1 MFLGEL
7 SYPVANLEGVG
18 PAAVRNLAA
27 LDVLNISQLLRHYPV
42 RYEDRKNTV
51 LLTDSAPGHPAV
63 TVAAV
68 MRHEYINWKKGQAL
82 KVIVADA
89 SGEAAM
95 LCFGRNFLAGK
106 LPPGK
111 VIRLSGPFERNK
123 FGEMQSGSFV
133 FEDFDGDGE
142 SKEFGR
148 ILPVYHLAG
157 TLTQSLLR
165 KAVRSALDS
174 YALSLKNELPSSLRK
189 ELGFPDKGECIR
201 NIHFPDEAADAE
213 AARRA
218 LIYEELFHL
227 QLTVARRTTA
237 LRPADGQSR
246 PWSESLI
253 EKLRSELPFKLTV
266 DQESS
271 LNDIRNDLSS
281 PRPMS
286 RLLQGEVGSGKTLVA
301 FMAAL
306 GVIAA
311 GRQAAFMAPTE
322 LLARQHADNA
332 ARQLEPLGVRV
343 AFLTGDV
350 TGSSRGAL
358 TTALGAGE
366 IDLAVGTHALFGS
379 DVSFRNLGLAIID
392 EQHRFGVEQR
402 RSLTDKGAAVDVL
415 ALSATPIPR
424 TLALTAF
431 GDMDVSSIKTMP
443 AGRLPVETHLARMGN
458 ESKVY
463 DFVRRELLAG
473 NRAYF
478 VYPLIEE
485 SEKSKLK
492 DAENM
497 FARLSRE
504 TFPEFKTAL
513 VHSRVEEDEKRRI
526 MQEFRKGEI
535 DILVATSVVEVGVDV
550 PEATCMVI
558 EHAERFGLSALH
570 QLRGRVGRG
579 REQSYC
585 FLVYNEP
592 LSDDG
597 KRRLMIM
604 KDTHDGFL
612 LAEEDLKMR
621 GPGDMAGVKQSG
633 FLKLSIAD
641 PVRDLPILIE
651 ARERA
656 RMITAE
662 DPELLDAG
670 MSELRELFSCCPPFD
685 ENLLRTG

>member
-7 SYPVANLEGVG
+7 TYPVANIEGVG
-18 PAAVRNLAA
+18 PAAVRNLSA
-27 LDVLNISQLLRHYPV
+27 LGVVNVAQLLRHYPL

-51 LLTDSAPGHPAV
+51 PLAESSPEHPAV
-63 TVAAV
+63 TVAGV
-68 MRHEYINWKKGQAL
+68 LRHEYINWKKGQAL

-89 SGEAAM
+89 SGEASM

-111 VIRLSGPFERNK
+111 VIRLTGPFERNK
-123 FGEMQSGSFV
+123 FGELQSGSFV
-133 FEDFDGDGE
+133 FEDFNPDTE
-142 SKEFGR
+142 SKDFGHV
-148 ILPVYHLAG
+148 LPVYPLSG
-157 TLTQSLLR
+157 SLNQSLLR
-165 KAVRSALDS
+165 KAIRSALES
-174 YALSLKNELPSSLRK
+174 YAVGLNDELPLSIRK
-189 ELGFPDKGECIR
+189 EFGFPGKGECLHS
-201 NIHFPDEAADAE
+201 IHFPEELADAQ
-213 AARRA
+213 AARKA

-227 QLTVARRTTA
+227 QLTVAKRA
-237 LRPADGQSR
+237 AAMRPEGRESR
-246 PWSESLI
+246 PWSDKLI
-253 EKLRSELPFKLTV
+253 DKLRGELPFKLTA

-271 LNDIRNDLSS
+271 LKDIKADLSS
-281 PRPMS
+281 DRPMS

-332 ARQLEPLGVRV
+332 AAQLEPLGVRV

-350 TGSSRGAL
+350 TRASRSAL
-358 TTALGAGE
+358 TTALGAGD

-379 DVSFRNLGLAIID
+379 DVTFKNLGLAVID

-402 RSLTDKGAAVDVL
+402 RKLTDKGLAVDVL

-443 AGRLPVETHLARMGN
+443 PGRLPVETHLARMGN

-463 DFVRRELLAG
+463 EFVRRELQKG

-485 SEKSKLK
+485 SDKSNLK
-492 DAENM
+492 DAQNM
-497 FARLSRE
+497 YSHLSTE
-504 TFPEFKTAL
+504 IFPEFKTAL
-513 VHSRVEEDEKRRI
+513 VHSRIEEEDKRRI
-526 MQEFRKGEI
+526 MKDFREGRL
-535 DILVATSVVEVGVDV
+535 DVLVATSVVEVGVDV
-550 PEATCMVI
+550 PQASCMVI

-579 REQSYC
+579 RKQSYC

-597 KRRLMIM
+597 KKRLMIM
-604 KDTHDGFL
+604 KETHDGFL
-612 LAEEDLKMR
+612 LSEEDLKMR
-621 GPGDMAGVKQSG
+621 GPGDMAGTRQSG

-641 PVRDLPILIE
+641 PVRDLSVLIE
-651 ARERA
+651 ARGKVLD
-656 RMITAE
+656 ITAK

-670 MSELRELFSCCPPFD
+670 MSPLRELFSCCPPFD

>member
-7 SYPVANLEGVG
+7 TYPVANIAGVG

-27 LDVLNISQLLRHYPV
+27 LGVVNVAQLLRHYPL
-42 RYEDRKNTV
+42 RYEDRKNPV
-51 LLTDSAPGHPAV
+51 SLSFSSSEKPAV
-63 TVAAV
+63 TVATV
-68 MRHEYINWKKGQAL
+68 LRHEFIHWKKGRAL
-82 KVIVADA
+82 KVIVSDESAEA
-89 SGEAAM
+89 SM

-111 VIRLSGPFERNK
+111 VIRLTGPFERNK
-123 FGEMQSGSFV
+123 FGELQSGSFI
-133 FEDFDGDGE
+133 FEDFENEKE
-142 SKEFGR
+142 SGNFGH
-148 ILPVYHLAG
+148 ILPVYSLSG
-157 TLTQSLLR
+157 SLNQSLLR
-165 KAVRSALDS
+165 KAMQISLTS
-174 YALSLKNELPSSLRK
+174 YALGLKNEMPLSLRN
-189 ELGFPDKGECIR
+189 ELGFPDKDTCIH
-201 NIHFPDEAADAE
+201 NIHFPNEISDAQ
-213 AARRA
+213 AARKA

-227 QLTVARRTTA
+227 QLTVARRGSA
-237 LRPADGQSR
+237 RRSQGGESR
-246 PWSESLI
+246 PWSDKLI
-253 EKLRSELPFKLTV
+253 RKLQNQLPFKLTP
-266 DQESS
+266 DQLSS
-271 LNDIRNDLSS
+271 LEDIRNDLASN
-281 PRPMS
+281 RPMS

-306 GVIAA
+306 GVIAT
-311 GRQAAFMAPTE
+311 GKQAAFMAPTE

-332 ARQLEPLGVRV
+332 AALLEPLGVRV

-366 IDLAVGTHALFGS
+366 IDLAVGTHALFGR
-379 DVSFRNLGLAIID
+379 DVNFRNLGLAIID
-392 EQHRFGVEQR
+392 EQQRFGVEQR
-402 RSLTDKGAAVDVL
+402 LSLTSKGNAVDVL

-443 AGRLPVETHLARMGN
+443 AGRLPVETHLSRMGN
-458 ESKVY
+458 ETKVY
-463 DFVRRELLAG
+463 EFVRQELISG

-485 SEKSKLK
+485 SEKSNLK

-497 FARLSRE
+497 FTHLSSE
-504 TFPEFKTAL
+504 IFPEFRAAL
-513 VHSRVEEDEKRRI
+513 VHSRVEEEDKRRI
-526 MQEFRKGEI
+526 MADFREGRL

-550 PEATCMVI
+550 PQATCMVI
-558 EHAERFGLSALH
+558 EHAERFGLTALH

-579 REQSYC
+579 TEQSFC

-604 KDTHDGFL
+604 KETHNGFV

-621 GPGDMAGVKQSG
+621 GPGDMAGTRQSG

-641 PVRDLPILIE
+641 PVRDLEILIE
-651 ARERA
+651 AREKV
-656 RMITAE
+656 RMISSK
-662 DPELLDAG
+662 DPELLDAD
-670 MSELRELFSCCPPFD
+670 MSDLRELFSCCPPFD